1 MNLENKVI
9 IRLGGKQYSVS
20 PGIRAEL
27 KADWAASAALPLEA
41 RRIRLGAVLKR
52 LVDAG
57 QAVPV
62 LHKFEERGLGKAP
75 FAYAGMSE
83 NWYVAHQGAQKQPG
97 GSCDY
102 CGMGIAYEFHVRSAD
117 GRLFKVGCDCIA
129 KVGDEGLRRA
139 IAADERKLLNA
150 RNEAARVRR
159 NSRKI
164 EAQVAAY
171 AQLETWRRDAAL
183 SSFLVRQA
191 HPAGREN
198 SSALSYL
205 DWCLENLGGSNA
217 ASAVRRLSG
226 VVAAYKL
233 AVNQAGS
240 VPSDQE
246 KV

>member
-1 MNLENKVI
+1 
-9 IRLGGKQYSVS
+9 
-20 PGIRAEL
+20 
-27 KADWAASAALPLEA
+27 LPHEA

-117 GRLFKVGCDCIA
+117 GRQFKVGCDCIA

-159 NSRKI
+159 VL
-164 EAQVAAY
+164 AQVAAY
-171 AQLETWRRDAAL
+171 AQLETWRRDVNL
-183 SSFLVRQA
+183 SGFLASQA
-191 HPAGREN
+191 HPVGRVGY
-198 SSALSYL
+198 SALNYL
-205 DWCLENLGGSNA
+205 DWCLEHLGGSNA
-217 ASAVRRLSG
+217 AGAVRRLSG
-226 VVAAYKL
+226 AVAAYKL
-233 AVNQAGS
+233 AVNQGEWPVFSWA
-240 VPSDQE
+240 
-246 KV
+246 